1 MSPVTR
7 IMFKTQV
14 HLFLTKSVGNGN
26 LVYENFFCQL
36 FFFNNP
42 IQISMNAAT
51 VAMIAT
57 KMQLV
62 QILLDTI
69 IAAVSQDLQ
78 EMAANVMV

>member
-1 MSPVTR
+1 M
-7 IMFKTQV
+7 
-14 HLFLTKSVGNGN
+14 N
-26 LVYENFFCQL
+26 FCQL
-36 FFFNNP
+36 FFFTNP
-42 IQISMNAAT
+42 LPISMIAAT

-62 QILLDTI
+62 QIPLDTL

>member
-1 MSPVTR
+1 M
-7 IMFKTQV
+7 
-14 HLFLTKSVGNGN
+14 
-26 LVYENFFCQL
+26 NFFCQL
-36 FFFNNP
+36 FFFTNP

-62 QILLDTI
+62 QIPLDAL